1 MIPRIHP
8 FPSIDVAGC
17 LVQMSQPRVGHFN
30 LTCTCIC
37 SNVLWGLFER
47 RPGEGFKHSK
57 VETV

>member
-8 FPSIDVAGC
+8 FPCGRVPQV

-30 LTCTCIC
+30 LTCIC